1 MPVMPQKLAGWRI
14 EPPVSVPVAAG
25 SRRAATAA
33 AEPPDEPPGTRARSQ
48 GLRTGAEGRVLV
60 ARAHRELVAV
70 ELAERHRAG
79 LGRAGRRR
87 WRRTGCG
94 SRRASA
100 SRRWSAGRAVTK
112 MSLWAIGTPSSGPAV
127 AGARCAR
134 RRRAPAPA
142 RRSRRSR
149 GTRRA
154 ARVRGDAVEQVL
166 RDLDAR
172 QLARRAARGR
182 ARRRRARAA
191 RAHSITFGTRYRP
204 SLDAGALRW
213 LALALV
219 GLGDDVVAQA
229 QARRPAPPPAA
240 CRAARRRW
248 CRPRSSARRCERS
261 C

>member
-33 AEPPDEPPGTRARSQ
+33 AEPPDEPPGTRAASH

-79 LGRAGRRR
+79 LARGGRRR

-112 MSLWAIGTPSSGPAV
+112 MSLWAIGTPSSGA
-127 AGARCAR
+127 AR
-134 RRRAPAPA
+134 RRR
-142 RRSRRSR
+142 R
-149 GTRRA
+149 GGA
-154 ARVRGDAVEQVL
+154 S
-166 RDLDAR
+166 
-172 QLARRAARGR
+172 AARGLRQR
-182 ARRRRARAA
+182 ALRRRRARNAPSRSWPARRSSRCRVTSTLDSLAA
-191 RAHSITFGTRYRP
+191 RAAPRP
-204 SLDAGALRW
+204 SCG
-213 LALALV
+213 
-219 GLGDDVVAQA
+219 
-229 QARRPAPPPAA
+229 ARRSSCSAMRRSFDHLRHEEQAVARPPARCA
-240 CRAARRRW
+240 GSRS
-248 CRPRSSARRCERS
+248 RSSAR
-261 C
+261 